1 MIPSEDKTSSYKEAS
16 HFTKGMGYEQR
27 GLFSTWKRNLYIST
41 IVMTKTTQNE
51 IMDIKNILPQN
62 VVDPNGQSVL
72 QNTEYS

>member
-1 MIPSEDKTSSYKEAS
+1 
-16 HFTKGMGYEQR
+16 
-27 GLFSTWKRNLYIST
+27 
-41 IVMTKTTQNE
+41 MTKTTQNE